1 MADTPPVQASTTW
14 VFRYRF
20 WIFGLIFWG
29 GFALNGVDHVNTG
42 QALLR
47 LASPDIDFDVPNGR
61 LALQLLFGVG
71 ALLTIA
77 AAAVRTWATAYIRTD
92 VVHDTQVHAD
102 RLVADG
108 PYRFVRN
115 PLYLGG
121 LLLALGF
128 AIFASRLG
136 GIEIV
141 AGILVLELTLIHGE
155 ERQLL
160 RTHGLSFIEYRQAVP
175 ALWPSLTPRLP
186 AGGGVPRW
194 PQAFVGEAFFWAF
207 AAGSVALA
215 LTLEGSVLWIVSGIG
230 IAFHLIVVG
239 WLNRRTRQRE
249 AAALLAPR

>member
-1 MADTPPVQASTTW
+1 MPDTPPVRASTTR

-29 GFALNGVDHVNTG
+29 GFGLSAFDHANTG
-42 QALLR
+42 EALIR
-47 LASPDIDFDVPNGR
+47 LVSPDIDFDLPNGR
-61 LALQLLFGVG
+61 LALQLLFGVA

-108 PYRFVRN
+108 PYRYVRN

-128 AIFASRLG
+128 AIFASPLG
-136 GIEIV
+136 AVVIV
-141 AGILVLELTLIHGE
+141 GGILVLELTLIRGE

-175 ALWPSLTPRLP
+175 ALWPALTPRVP

-215 LTLEGSVLWIVSGIG
+215 ITLEAKALLWGSGIG
-230 IAFHLIVVG
+230 IAFHIIVVG
-239 WLNRRTRQRE
+239 WLNRRARERQ